1 MQNITIDI
9 FHNVNPM
16 SMLSLVDR
24 PLPSDF
30 IQNPPRHVATL
41 SYVVGETQRIPN
53 EIVEDGKVEVDD
65 NRNLVSWL
73 ESAFHD
79 TNHIDHDWTEND
91 SVSWV
96 DHNGFRSTARSTSVA
111 DYMMVK
117 TEDTIIGLFRV
128 DGVGYTSVIAPV
140 PTEASI
146 WEGRPGRHPVMCQCT
161 NHNHLIRQYSTLQ
174 LRPNQ
179 VNKNKFWITPQERT

>member
-16 SMLSLVDR
+16 SMLSLLDT

-161 NHNHLIRQYSTLQ
+161 HHNHLIRQYST
-174 LRPNQ
+174 NH
-179 VNKNKFWITPQERT
+179 WIAPQETT